1 MQVNANR
8 PYAAAALVLGGM
20 GLFGLIDNF
29 MRLAAETGGLW
40 QFHLL
45 RSVIA
50 LVVLFPLAWAL
61 GIGLRPIRPSR
72 VAARSVLNSI
82 AMVIYFG
89 CLGFM
94 PIAQVVAGLFT
105 APIFVVIFSVV
116 LFGEKVGPRR
126 VFAVILGFVGIILAL
141 RPEAGDLSVWTV
153 VPVVSGALYGLGNLV
168 TRRWCAEEGTFT
180 LLGGFFG
187 MMMIWGAL
195 GSLFLF
201 LYPLPV
207 PEGGD
212 GFITRGWVATE
223 GIFLTMIVV
232 QAIGSLIG
240 VGMSIKAYQLADATM
255 VAVFE
260 NTLLVFATFWAFVL
274 WGEAPDAL
282 GMVGLGLITVAG
294 VIIALRSGAPA
305 TQEA

>member
-1 MQVNANR
+1 
-8 PYAAAALVLGGM
+8 
-20 GLFGLIDNF
+20 
-29 MRLAAETGGLW
+29 
-40 QFHLL
+40 
-45 RSVIA
+45 
-50 LVVLFPLAWAL
+50 
-61 GIGLRPIRPSR
+61 
-72 VAARSVLNSI
+72 
-82 AMVIYFG
+82 
-89 CLGFM
+89 
-94 PIAQVVAGLFT
+94 
-105 APIFVVIFSVV
+105 
-116 LFGEKVGPRR
+116 
-126 VFAVILGFVGIILAL
+126 
-141 RPEAGDLSVWTV
+141 
-153 VPVVSGALYGLGNLV
+153 
-168 TRRWCAEEGTFT
+168 
-180 LLGGFFG
+180 
-187 MMMIWGAL
+187 
-195 GSLFLF
+195 
-201 LYPLPV
+201 LPV

-212 GFITRGWVATE
+212 GFITRGWVPPE

>member
-1 MQVNANR
+1 MRSTANR
-8 PYAAAALVLGGM
+8 PYSAAALVLGGM

-50 LVVLFPLAWAL
+50 LAVLFPLAWIA
-61 GIGLRPIRPSR
+61 GISLCPMRPSR
-72 VAARSVLNSI
+72 VAMRSVLNSI
-82 AMVIYFG
+82 AIVIYFG

-105 APIFVVIFSVV
+105 APIFVVIFSIV

-168 TRRWCAEEGTFT
+168 TRRWCADEDTMT
-180 LLGGFFG
+180 ILVGFFG

-201 LYPLPV
+201 VHPLPV
-207 PEGGD
+207 PEDGD
-212 GFITRGWVATE
+212 GFITRGWVPPE
-223 GIFLTMIVV
+223 GIFLTMIIV

-274 WGEAPDAL
+274 WGQAPDAL
-282 GMVGLGLITVAG
+282 GLLGLALITVAG
-294 VIIALRSGAPA
+294 IIIALRSGSPA
-305 TQEA
+305 AQSA